1 MSNSLNSLQEIM
13 DSTSNAVETK
23 AANTLARFWRVYK
36 VLTLAHLVAN
46 FASSGMLETNV
57 KEIR

>member
-1 MSNSLNSLQEIM
+1 M

-46 FASSGMLETNV
+46 FAGSGMLEANV
-57 KEIR
+57 KEIG